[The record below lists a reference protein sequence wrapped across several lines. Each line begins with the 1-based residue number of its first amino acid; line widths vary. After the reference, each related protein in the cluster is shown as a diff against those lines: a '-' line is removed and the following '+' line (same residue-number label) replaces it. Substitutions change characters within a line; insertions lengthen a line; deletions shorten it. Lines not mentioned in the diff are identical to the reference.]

1 MKTLYIRCGYAIL
14 KLVRIMKVLFVCSG
28 NAHRSPLAE
37 ALLKKLRPDLE
48 VDSAGMSTSIPI
60 SEEVREYLAKEHA
73 EIYLKR
79 VPENLT
85 GKRLRDYDLIVA
97 MEQRHKDAVVA
108 LCAECEQR
116 TVVWN
121 VEDPYFFEHED
132 AENIYKQVEDKVR
145 ELAKSLQSTR

>member
-1 MKTLYIRCGYAIL
+1 MKI
-14 KLVRIMKVLFVCSG
+14 VKVLFVCSG

-60 SEEVREYLAKEHA
+60 SEEVKEYLAKEHA
-73 EIYLKR
+73 GKYLKR

-85 GKRLRDYDLIVA
+85 RKRLRDYDLIVA

-116 TVVWN
+116 TVVWS
-121 VEDPYFFEHED
+121 VEDPYFLEHED
-132 AENIYKQVEDKVR
+132 AERIYKQVEDKVR

>member
-1 MKTLYIRCGYAIL
+1 VKI
-14 KLVRIMKVLFVCSG
+14 VKVLFVCSG

-73 EIYLKR
+73 GKYLKR
-79 VPENLT
+79 APENLT
-85 GKRLRDYDLIVA
+85 RKRLRDYDLIVA

-116 TVVWN
+116 TVVWS
-121 VEDPYFFEHED
+121 VEDPYFLEHED
-132 AENIYKQVEDKVR
+132 AERIYKQVEDKVR